1 MPIQFWILLWQVL
14 LIVALGLFTAL
25 AIVVTIGGAIDIRR
39 LLKTLRD
46 EHARSVA
53 ENAEGS
59 DATPR

>member
-1 MPIQFWILLWQVL
+1 MPIQFWVVLWQVL
-14 LIVALGLFTAL
+14 LIVALGLFAAL

>member
-1 MPIQFWILLWQVL
+1 LV
-14 LIVALGLFTAL
+14 VALVLFTAL

-39 LLKTLRD
+39 LLKALQE

-59 DATPR
+59 DSTPR